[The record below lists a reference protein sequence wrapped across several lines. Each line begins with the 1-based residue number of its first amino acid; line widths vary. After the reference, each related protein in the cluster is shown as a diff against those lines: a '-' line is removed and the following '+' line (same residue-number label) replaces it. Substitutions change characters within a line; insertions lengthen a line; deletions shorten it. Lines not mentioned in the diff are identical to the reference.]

1 MNENGLL
8 SEAIFFSASTKRIG
22 KTLFPRNK
30 MSVPLARHADIA
42 IIAAYGQLNRGK
54 PMKAFLIALALV
66 SAAGA
71 ATAAPVHYDIDPEHT
86 YPSFD
91 ADHMG
96 GLSTWRGKF
105 TKTSGTVVLDR
116 EAKTGSVD
124 VTVDT
129 RSVDFG
135 NAGLNQHAQG
145 DDMFNVAKFPTA
157 TYRGTI
163 TRFNGDVPARIDG
176 EFTLL
181 GVTKP
186 LACLQMHG
194 EPDDQGADLRRRRER
209 HIQSRRFR
217 VRPGT
222 EHGIQTGS
230 GPAHPDRSHPA
241 EIECGLSFRV

>member
-1 MNENGLL
+1 M
-8 SEAIFFSASTKRIG
+8 SA
-22 KTLFPRNK
+22 TL
-30 MSVPLARHADIA
+30 ACQADVA
-42 IIAAYGQLNRGK
+42 IILLTVNWNRGRS
-54 PMKAFLIALALV
+54 MKQILTALAFV
-66 SAAGA
+66 SATGA
-71 ATAAPVHYDIDPEHT
+71 AAAAPVHYDIDPEHT

-135 NAGLNQHAQG
+135 NPGLNEHAQG

-157 TYRGTI
+157 TYRGRI
-163 TRFNGDVPARIDG
+163 TQFKGDVPARIDG
-176 EFTLL
+176 DFTMR

-186 LACLQMHG
+186 LALTVNAFKCM
-194 EPDDQGADLRRRRER
+194 ENPMTKAPTCGADASGTFNRGDFGFNMGLDMGFKPEVVLR
-209 HIQSRRFR
+209 IQI
-217 VRPGT
+217 
-222 EHGIQTGS
+222 EAIQ
-230 GPAHPDRSHPA
+230 RK
-241 EIECGLSFRV
+241 